1 MTKKGDVMRQ
11 VLRWHVSRLYDDE
24 GLGGELQLPVD
35 FTITPES
42 KCGFDPKY
50 KKNPQK
56 ATAITSD
63 SLDWWDA
70 DEEHQIEGIAD
81 YGEMLK
87 AIYKKNVFEGIQSSS
102 LTSAEKRRLVEG
114 MVFLQFIDDNTTL
127 EKVWEDLKKV
137 QGTPDVSPLIG
148 IESKWLDFTKQARKM
163 SSTLYRQVM
172 GEYENGENPNAGE

>member
-1 MTKKGDVMRQ
+1 MRQ

-24 GLGGELQLPVD
+24 GLGTESQPSVD

-42 KCGFDPKY
+42 KRGFDPKF
-50 KKNPQK
+50 KKNPQE
-56 ATAITSD
+56 TAAVISD

-87 AIYKKNVFEGIQSSS
+87 TIRQKNVFEDVQSGS
-102 LTSAEKRRLVEG
+102 LTSDEQRRLVEG
-114 MVFLQFIDDNTTL
+114 MVFLQFIDDSTSL
-127 EKVWEDLKKV
+127 EKVWKALKEAKGMPNV
-137 QGTPDVSPLIG
+137 GPLIG
-148 IESKWLDFTKQARKM
+148 LESKWLDFTKQARKM

-172 GEYENGENPNAGE
+172 GEHEHGEDPNATE